1 MAYDPPD
8 TFASL
13 RGNSPAWGKMVGNH
27 NEVQQEYAP
36 AIIDQPLAMTSTS
49 TSFAD
54 RAHFRVRDN
63 HALHPIRVRIR
74 AGCTTGSGTIKVV
87 VGAASFDQA
96 ITGAQTWYAVD
107 VTPLVADPDCYLRLK
122 VTSGG
127 HSLEVT
133 ALQVYV
139 VPVAGSDV
147 SGWVSVDAAV
157 WATGDSPVPSRVT
170 EELLNGSLYIAR
182 DRPFCTFSRVSDT
195 TIAISGKT
203 AEAWGADNSTTW
215 QVMGEARL
223 SQPLDTVVGGVC
235 RLDAYVTRTGSPDVS
250 IAVGAQRWTFEATA
264 DGWYTTTMRIGQGGP
279 IVVSG
284 LPGYTDEVAV
294 RTLQIWRG
302 G

>member
-1 MAYDPPD
+1 MAYNPPE

-13 RGNSPAWGKMVGNH
+13 RGNNAAWGLMVANH
-27 NEVQQEYAP
+27 NEVQAEYAP
-36 AIIDQPLAMTSTS
+36 PIIDQPLMMTSTS

-63 HALHPIRVRIR
+63 HALHDIRVRIR
-74 AGCTTGSGTIKVV
+74 AGCTVGSGTIKVV
-87 VGAASFDQA
+87 IGTASVDQA
-96 ITGAQTWYAVD
+96 VTGAQAWYDVD

-139 VPVAGSDV
+139 VPTAGTDV
-147 SGWVSVDAAV
+147 SDWVSVDAGV
-157 WATGDSPVPSRVT
+157 WATGSSPVPSRVA
-170 EELLNGSLYIAR
+170 EDLLNGAVLIAR
-182 DRPFCTFSRVSDT
+182 DRPFCIFSRVSDT
-195 TIAISGKT
+195 AIAVSGKT
-203 AEAWGADNSTTW
+203 AEAWGTENATAWQTMGAGLLST
-215 QVMGEARL
+215 
-223 SQPLDTVVGGVC
+223 PLDTVISGLC

-250 IAVGAQRWTFEATA
+250 IAIGAQRWAFEATA
-264 DGWYTTTMRIGQGGP
+264 DGWYTTTMRIGQGGR
-279 IVVSG
+279 ITVSA
-284 LPGYTDEVAV
+284 LPGASDEVAV